1 MEKTI
6 VAICYD
12 FDKTLTFDD
21 MQTFSFIPN
30 LGMTADEFWDRCD
43 TFSKENQ
50 MDGILCCLKTMI
62 DTCKEKNIKLTKEY
76 LHSLGKDIM
85 FYDGVSSWFK
95 RINKY
100 AEKQGIIL
108 QHYIISSG
116 IKEIIEGCPIFK
128 EFKDVYAC
136 EFLYNEDGEAY
147 WPKTIVN
154 YTQKTQFLFRI
165 CKGTYDLS
173 DGESVNQRVEKKS
186 VEFRNMIYI
195 GDGYTDVPCM
205 ALVKEK
211 GGTAISIYQP
221 NSKEKSIKLI
231 EEDRVNYACK
241 SDFRSGSQLENLL
254 KLILESIALK
264 EKLIARESKK
274 ILQK

>member
-1 MEKTI
+1 MDNPI
-6 VAICYD
+6 GV
-12 FDKTLTFDD
+12 FDSGVGGLTVLDY
-21 MQTFSFIPN
+21 M
-30 LGMTADEFWDRCD
+30 
-43 TFSKENQ
+43 
-50 MDGILCCLKTMI
+50 
-62 DTCKEKNIKLTKEY
+62 
-76 LHSLGKDIM
+76 LHQLPQ
-85 FYDGVSSWFK
+85 
-95 RINKY
+95 
-100 AEKQGIIL
+100 E
-108 QHYIISSG
+108 
-116 IKEIIEGCPIFK
+116 
-128 EFKDVYAC
+128 
-136 EFLYNEDGEAY
+136 
-147 WPKTIVN
+147 
-154 YTQKTQFLFRI
+154 
-165 CKGTYDLS
+165 
-173 DGESVNQRVEKKS
+173 
-186 VEFRNMIYI
+186 NMIYI